1 MLDQKNE
8 VSESDRII
16 LLNKGHQPTLDSVY
30 RSHYTGMYRYAFLF
44 VKDELLAEDIVHT
57 IFLKIL
63 EKKVT
68 LDTKTSLKSYLYRSV
83 HNECLNYFKH
93 QKVIDSYHLQNL
105 DNQADIDSSDRFQHE
120 ELVLVLSKA
129 LETLPEQC
137 RTVFQLSR
145 YEDYKYSDIAQE
157 LGISISTVE
166 KHIIKALKRLRTE
179 LADFLPVL
187 LWILLN

>member
-1 MLDQKNE
+1 L
-8 VSESDRII
+8 SESEQII
-16 LLNKGHQPTLDSVY
+16 LLNKGDQPNFDSVY

-44 VKDELLAEDIVHT
+44 VKDELLAEDIVHA

-93 QKVIDSYHLQNL
+93 QKVIDTYHLQNL
-105 DNQADIDSSDRFQHE
+105 DTQAGIDSSDRFQHE

>member
-1 MLDQKNE
+1 M
-8 VSESDRII
+8 SESDPII
-16 LLNKGHQPTLDSVY
+16 VVHKGHQLTLDSVY

-44 VKDELLAEDIVHT
+44 VKDEVLAEDIVHT
-57 IFLKIL
+57 IFLKII
-63 EKKVT
+63 EKKIT
-68 LDTKTSLKSYLYRSV
+68 LDSKTSLKSYLYRSV

-93 QKVIDSYHLQNL
+93 QKVIDTYHLQNL
-105 DNQADIDSSDRFQHE
+105 DTQADIDSSDAFQHE
-120 ELVLVLSKA
+120 ELVLVLGKA
-129 LETLPEQC
+129 LKTLPEQC

-166 KHIIKALKRLRTE
+166 KHIIKALKRLRKE